1 MKLCMWFLHQV
12 LHVYLVPLLYYSLQ
26 YTSKSNQRLMP
37 LFQYR
42 ACSRAL
48 CILHLCILQLSACN
62 NELVRMSQVC
72 KLNHLKILN
81 LSNNNIEFMDGL
93 KELKLLSW
101 LGLANNKIK
110 SIQQLN
116 QCVHLE
122 HLDLSGN
129 FIQHLSD
136 LSYLKN
142 LKVLLLH
149 RNNVETL
156 RGCDRFFPS
165 SVSTL
170 TINGNDLTDLTEVSY
185 LTGLPSMEQLTL
197 ADNPCILQPE
207 DESKQFDYR
216 PYVINWCLGLRVLD
230 GIIVGAKE
238 RYYVFSRCYQ
248 LYKLVPLGKG
258 LSCIMKYSC
267 KVRNRS
273 A

>member
-1 MKLCMWFLHQV
+1 
-12 LHVYLVPLLYYSLQ
+12 
-26 YTSKSNQRLMP
+26 
-37 LFQYR
+37 
-42 ACSRAL
+42 
-48 CILHLCILQLSACN
+48 
-62 NELVRMSQVC
+62 MSQVS

-149 RNNVETL
+149 RNNIETL
-156 RGCDRFFPS
+156 RGCDRFLPNG
-165 SVSTL
+165 VSTL
-170 TINGNDLTDLTEVSY
+170 TLNGNDLTDLTELSF
-185 LTGLPSMEQLTL
+185 LTGML
-197 ADNPCILQPE
+197 AREAPFLQR
-207 DESKQFDYR
+207 Y
-216 PYVINWCLGLRVLD
+216 L
-230 GIIVGAKE
+230 E
-238 RYYVFSRCYQ
+238 R
-248 LYKLVPLGKG
+248 
-258 LSCIMKYSC
+258 LSISNA
-267 KVRNRS
+267 R
-273 A
+273 